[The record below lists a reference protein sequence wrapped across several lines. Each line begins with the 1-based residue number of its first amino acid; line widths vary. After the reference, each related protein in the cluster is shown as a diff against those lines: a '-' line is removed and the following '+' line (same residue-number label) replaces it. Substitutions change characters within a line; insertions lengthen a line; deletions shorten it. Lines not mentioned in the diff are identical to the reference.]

1 MKYGNWTLGQV
12 EALINTIGED
22 PALAILRGEKIVKV
36 EKAIFKFFDKNG
48 RRVPQKGLQN
58 NVCDPNKDFYLVQ
71 PELKKVRDYADR
83 LIRFQEAFH
92 PGPMFL
98 GDFERKAKELLS
110 ELRVNKLLANLLNG
124 IYLPII
130 LPKLENFS
138 DYGKTLEQTFLS
150 AIQASH
156 QKQFPN
162 ESFYNREKNELAG
175 EVSIIPGTRHEKLIE
190 KMKQG
195 IVYAI
200 YFPNPLQGFSP
211 LASREQMQDLPES
224 LILVG
229 GFDASAAQVMY
240 PDILSR
246 DFETPGYDLSALQYQ
261 SSNYSFYFDATGGAF
276 ELGSNGSLALTYG
289 SYSSSLLFLGS
300 T

>member
-1 MKYGNWTLGQV
+1 
-12 EALINTIGED
+12 
-22 PALAILRGEKIVKV
+22 
-36 EKAIFKFFDKNG
+36 
-48 RRVPQKGLQN
+48 
-58 NVCDPNKDFYLVQ
+58 
-71 PELKKVRDYADR
+71 
-83 LIRFQEAFH
+83 
-92 PGPMFL
+92 
-98 GDFERKAKELLS
+98 
-110 ELRVNKLLANLLNG
+110 
-124 IYLPII
+124 
-130 LPKLENFS
+130 
-138 DYGKTLEQTFLS
+138 
-150 AIQASH
+150 
-156 QKQFPN
+156 
-162 ESFYNREKNELAG
+162 
-175 EVSIIPGTRHEKLIE
+175 
-190 KMKQG
+190 MKQG